1 MPSDKAGECSAQTL
15 TGKSEMLNEAPS
27 LSKGRTGVPH
37 AVAQSN
43 YK

>member
-1 MPSDKAGECSAQTL
+1 MPSDKAGECSAPTL
-15 TGKSEMLNEAPS
+15 MGKREMLNEAPS
-27 LSKGRTGVPH
+27 LSKGRTRVLH

>member
-15 TGKSEMLNEAPS
+15 MAKCEMLSEAPS